1 MHTPQVWKASVPQTL
16 EDNSIFSFSLSPA
29 TESLCMKYAQP
40 TNLKQIRTICI
51 NITDSIGF
59 LIYAVLAEVTL

>member
-1 MHTPQVWKASVPQTL
+1 
-16 EDNSIFSFSLSPA
+16 
-29 TESLCMKYAQP
+29 MKYAQH
-40 TNLKQIRTICI
+40 TNLKQIRTFCI